1 MGYRSDVRIVFYPER
16 LRCKQLWPLVKLWV
30 QENWPDDGVGGVEY
44 DDVNTIVVVSYD
56 DVKWYDGF
64 DYVTNVH
71 GALEKFMESF
81 ESDEQQYRA
90 SYEFART
97 GEELNDIETY
107 GTAFNDCRLGVMRE
121 MVIS

>member
-1 MGYRSDVRIVFYPER
+1 MGYRSDVKIVLYPER

-107 GTAFNDCRLGVMRE
+107 GTAFNDYRLGVMRE

>member
-1 MGYRSDVRIVFYPER
+1 MGYRSDVTIVFYPER

-30 QENWPDDGVGGVEY
+30 QENWPDDVLSAIDYRE
-44 DDVNTIVVVSYD
+44 DQTIAVVTYES
-56 DVKWYDGF
+56 VKWYDDY
-64 DYVTNVH
+64 DYVKGIH
-71 GALEKFMESF
+71 AALEKFTDSF

-107 GTAFNDCRLGVMRE
+107 GTTFNDYRLGVIRE
-121 MVIS
+121 TVVE